1 MVALQNSQLFSHL
14 PVEELQALRQVCQE
28 KHFSK
33 SAEIF
38 KEGDDGDGVYLVKE
52 GLVQVSGIIG
62 DNVRHVFAKIG
73 PGEVFGEMAVL
84 ENKPRSATASAGVDT
99 VVYFIPRGVM
109 LAMVERSPQLSMKL
123 LREIS
128 ARLREFNR
136 QYVREVLQAERLS
149 VVGKFARSIIHDL
162 KNPLNIISLSAEIAN
177 MENTPADRRK
187 DANIYIRR
195 QVDRINDMIN
205 EILEFTQGAAA
216 VLVLSGTDYA
226 EFVKEVMEELRLEL
240 EMKSVIIEFANSPP
254 AVKPMLNP
262 KRLRHLFH
270 NLINNAVQI
279 MPKGGKII
287 LQFKLTA
294 TEVITEIRDTGPGI
308 APEIAS
314 RLFEPFATFGKA
326 QGTGLGLSICK
337 KIIEDHRGKISA
349 HNAPGGGAVFAFTLP
364 LPKKA

>member
-14 PVEELQALRQVCQE
+14 TGEELQALKQVTQE
-28 KHFSK
+28 KQFTK
-33 SAEIF
+33 GAEIF

-52 GLVQVSGIIG
+52 GQVQISGIIG
-62 DNVRHVFAKIG
+62 DNVRHVFSKVG

-84 ENKPRSATASAGVDT
+84 ENKPRSATASARLDST
-99 VVYFIPRGVM
+99 VYFIPRGVM
-109 LAMVERSPQLSMKL
+109 LAMVERSPQLSMTL

-136 QYVREVLQAERLS
+136 QYVREVVQAERLA

-177 MENTPADRRK
+177 MDNAPAERRK

-195 QVDRINDMIN
+195 QVERINDMIN

-216 VLVLSGTDYA
+216 VLDLCGTDYA
-226 EFVKEVMEELRLEL
+226 EFVEEVMAELRLEL
-240 EMKSVIIEFANSPP
+240 EMKSVSIEFANQPP
-254 AVKPMLNP
+254 VIRPSLNP
-262 KRLRHLFH
+262 KRLRHLVH
-270 NLINNAVQI
+270 NLINNAVQM

-287 LQFKLTA
+287 LRFKLNA
-294 TEVITEIRDTGPGI
+294 YDLITEIQDTGPGI

-337 KIIEDHRGKISA
+337 KIIEDHRGKIFAS
-349 HNAPGGGAVFAFTLP
+349 NAPGGGAVFSFTLP
-364 LPKKA
+364 LPKKT